1 MVVGWTGGVGWT
13 GCGVDGWWGGRVVEG
28 RSCIVRLCCRPV
40 ECTNATTYVH
50 TAFRP
55 WFRLPPPSLVPSL
68 LSIFA
73 RGHGTHGTGYLCGTT
88 TNQRDGPTTSH
99 AQHTPRRVTH
109 AVRAPPPPQSPPRRP
124 SRLYACSAALSLSQ
138 RQRPPRRPCS
148 DPRARPL
155 LTLSR
160 PVLSRS
166 PGQAMPEARDAHTC
180 TPASSPITH
189 TRTRTP
195 VPTAL
200 TRRRAYTAAPMR
212 RDSSQTLDLRDA
224 RRTHG

>member
-1 MVVGWTGGVGWT
+1 MRFDARHWSQAHDGSGVDRWCGVDGLWGGRVVGWTGGRG
-13 GCGVDGWWGGRVVEG
+13 
-28 RSCIVRLCCRPV
+28 SILFVRLCCRPV

-50 TAFRP
+50 TRRSAHGC
-55 WFRLPPPSLVPSL
+55 WFRRLPGFRSHAPSLVPSL

-189 TRTRTP
+189 TRTRTRF
-195 VPTAL
+195 L
-200 TRRRAYTAAPMR
+200 RR
-212 RDSSQTLDLRDA
+212 
-224 RRTHG
+224 

>member
-1 MVVGWTGGVGWT
+1 MVPASAAFLGSFLAFDFRTGARHT
-13 GCGVDGWWGGRVVEG
+13 RHRIFMRHNHEPARRTDHFTRTAHPKESHS
-28 RSCIVRLCCRPV
+28 RSARPAAPSV
-40 ECTNATTYVH
+40 TAAQAVTTV
-50 TAFRP
+50 
-55 WFRLPPPSLVPSL
+55 
-68 LSIFA
+68 
-73 RGHGTHGTGYLCGTT
+73 
-88 TNQRDGPTTSH
+88 
-99 AQHTPRRVTH
+99 
-109 AVRAPPPPQSPPRRP
+109 
-124 SRLYACSAALSLSQ
+124 YACSAALSLSQ

>member
-1 MVVGWTGGVGWT
+1 MVPASAAFLGSFLAFDFRTGA
-13 GCGVDGWWGGRVVEG
+13 R
-28 RSCIVRLCCRPV
+28 
-40 ECTNATTYVH
+40 H
-50 TAFRP
+50 TRH
-55 WFRLPPPSLVPSL
+55 R
-68 LSIFA
+68 IFMRHNHEPQPA
-73 RGHGTHGTGYLCGTT
+73 RRTDHLA
-88 TNQRDGPTTSH
+88 H